1 MQSIYYMLMLIKLTV
16 HVFHLLNQLSSNL
29 RHVRVFEMDVEDE
42 EEEERADESQDIS
55 CDRDGLVETS
65 TNQGGDG
72 EVEACEE
79 MGDGSGNI
87 LEQIS
92 GSGAL

>member
-1 MQSIYYMLMLIKLTV
+1 M
-16 HVFHLLNQLSSNL
+16 
-29 RHVRVFEMDVEDE
+29 EDE

-55 CDRDGLVETS
+55 CDHDGLVETS
-65 TNQGGDG
+65 TNQGVDGDGG

-87 LEQIS
+87 LEQTS
-92 GSGAL
+92 GSDTL